1 MSDNKQIQNSENT
14 NEWINWIEEAID
26 KEHLNYYE
34 YNQFT
39 DIQEIGA
46 GGFGRVYRANWK
58 NTKKQ
63 LALKSFFN
71 LNNITMKEIVCEL
84 KIQRKVDFH
93 DNIIRCCG
101 ITKFESENQISNNYM
116 LVMEYADGG
125 SLRNY
130 LKKNFSKLT
139 WDDKFNMAYQLAYA
153 VSCLH
158 NEGIIHRD
166 LHSGNILVHQNT
178 IKLADFGLSKRIGA
192 SSNFQSK
199 LFGMVPYVDPKSFS
213 RRSNNNNQMYTLNE
227 KSDVYSVGVLLW
239 EVSSGRPPFYAEGEE
254 YDVSLILE
262 ISQGLRETVVPD
274 TPDEYVKIYTKCWD
288 GEPDNRP
295 TIYQVVDLLKAII
308 TKTDIIMENHQLLN
322 EKELNEVPLS
332 TNNSESRG
340 ELSQLIQNFNEMN
353 TKEIDNIIM
362 ENPQLLN
369 EQELNEVPLSTNNSE
384 SRGELSQLIQN
395 FNEMNTKEIDNIAVV
410 NEQEK
415 FSTEKDVN
423 RIVGET
429 NDLIFKLYNKGIEWK
444 LIKEQVIE
452 YFHNYNTNS
461 QEIYNWLSNNQ
472 NNSNSIFLLG
482 YFNYFGIEI
491 NKNNEKAFKLFINA
505 SEKDHILAQFFVG
518 ECYFYGHGTIKNE
531 KLAFEYCEKVADRN
545 YATGQLE
552 AGYSY
557 ENGIGIE
564 KDLKKAF
571 YWYEKAANNGNI
583 IAKHNLGDCYLNG
596 NGVKKD
602 HNKAFELFKQS
613 ANGGYSSGILMLGY
627 CYEEGI
633 GTKIDMQKAFEL
645 YQKSANLG
653 NEIAQYNIGTMYENG
668 NGITKNKDKA
678 IYWYEKSAKRGYQD
692 AQNRLKILQ
701 KESTIHKIKSLFF
714 K

>member
-1 MSDNKQIQNSENT
+1 
-14 NEWINWIEEAID
+14 
-26 KEHLNYYE
+26 
-34 YNQFT
+34 
-39 DIQEIGA
+39 
-46 GGFGRVYRANWK
+46 
-58 NTKKQ
+58 
-63 LALKSFFN
+63 
-71 LNNITMKEIVCEL
+71 MKEIVCEL

-116 LVMEYADGG
+116 LVMEYADG
-125 SLRNY
+125 
-130 LKKNFSKLT
+130 
-139 WDDKFNMAYQLAYA
+139 AYA

-213 RRSNNNNQMYTLNE
+213 RRS
-227 KSDVYSVGVLLW
+227 
-239 EVSSGRPPFYAEGEE
+239 EE

-288 GEPDNRP
+288 
-295 TIYQVVDLLKAII
+295 
-308 TKTDIIMENHQLLN
+308 
-322 EKELNEVPLS
+322 
-332 TNNSESRG
+332 
-340 ELSQLIQNFNEMN
+340 
-353 TKEIDNIIM
+353 
-362 ENPQLLN
+362 
-369 EQELNEVPLSTNNSE
+369 
-384 SRGELSQLIQN
+384 
-395 FNEMNTKEIDNIAVV
+395 AVV

-423 RIVGET
+423 RIV
-429 NDLIFKLYNKGIEWK
+429 
-444 LIKEQVIE
+444 
-452 YFHNYNTNS
+452 
-461 QEIYNWLSNNQ
+461 
-472 NNSNSIFLLG
+472 
-482 YFNYFGIEI
+482 
-491 NKNNEKAFKLFINA
+491 
-505 SEKDHILAQFFVG
+505 
-518 ECYFYGHGTIKNE
+518 
-531 KLAFEYCEKVADRN
+531 VADRN

-627 CYEEGI
+627 CYEEG
-633 GTKIDMQKAFEL
+633 L
-645 YQKSANLG
+645 
-653 NEIAQYNIGTMYENG
+653 
-668 NGITKNKDKA
+668 
-678 IYWYEKSAKRGYQD
+678 
-692 AQNRLKILQ
+692 QNP
-701 KESTIHKIKSLFF
+701 
-714 K
+714 